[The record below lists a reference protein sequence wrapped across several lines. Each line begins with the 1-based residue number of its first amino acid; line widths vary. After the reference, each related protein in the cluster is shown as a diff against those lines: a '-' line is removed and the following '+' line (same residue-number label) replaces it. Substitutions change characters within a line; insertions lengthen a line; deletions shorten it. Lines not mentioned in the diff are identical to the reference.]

1 MEDEI
6 LRGVGVG
13 VGWDKMNVEGE
24 GGEGGASN
32 MGPRRSKKLIYKIK

>member
-6 LRGVGVG
+6 LRGVG

-32 MGPRRSKKLIYKIK
+32 MGPRRSKN